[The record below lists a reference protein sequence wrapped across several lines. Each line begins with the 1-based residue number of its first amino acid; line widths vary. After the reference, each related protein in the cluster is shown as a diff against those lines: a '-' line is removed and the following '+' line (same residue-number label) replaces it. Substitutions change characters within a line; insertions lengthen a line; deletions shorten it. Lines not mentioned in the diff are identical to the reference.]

1 MAVEPQY
8 LSVTGP
14 ALFDNFVECQTRGQR
29 RRQAIGRLKFAV
41 KWMLN
46 WKGIRNR

>member
-1 MAVEPQY
+1 MIV
-8 LSVTGP
+8 SSP
-14 ALFDNFVECQTRGQR
+14 ALFVNFVECQTRGQR
-29 RRQAIGRLKFAV
+29 RRHVAARLKFAL